1 MYWTQEKQRTDVT
14 GRKVND
20 MFTVIDADTSELVK
34 VFAVKDDSTG
44 YPNFLIFDGSWKY
57 RSAKNYIPTYE
68 FSESEKEMA
77 QITEMIKKGT
87 Y

>member
-1 MYWTQEKQRTDVT
+1 
-14 GRKVND
+14 

-34 VFAVKDDSTG
+34 VFAIKDDSNG

-68 FSESEKEMA
+68 FSKLEKDMA
-77 QITEMIKKGT
+77 QVTEMIKKGT
-87 Y
+87 W